1 MGNNNK
7 RNGRT
12 YYRELNKKEK
22 ARAAEILQSDPIATD
37 SVVARMMHEEGFAN
51 DLSSKVLRNKIR
63 YYRNEVIPA
72 DKQETKVN
80 KREVKKSATA
90 SGEIIMEEKATMYS
104 RRPKHKSEQ
113 EYLDEAGLD
122 SSLFKVSSVKVT
134 TTETETEMGSAS
146 STISS
151 VGFTRRNPRRDVDVQ
166 GWFIRSTKEQLLNR
180 VNGDA
185 DVAKKL
191 VDAFGSEE
199 AALNAISTQLEFS
212 PLVKQRK
219 QGDYSVIIP
228 LTDMHFG
235 EAHPVNMAKSY
246 KKTFEHLI
254 FPKIWDSYFGTR
266 ANVRTIDFVLM
277 GDFVHCDNKMGT
289 TAAGTGVA
297 GVGSIYPAMDVASNF
312 LIWLVTF
319 ARETFRVP
327 VRVIYVYGNHDTTTG
342 FGVLRTAQAAL
353 RQVKG
358 ITFMTNEKLLPLD
371 MEFDEE
377 IDVHTHWSRRSDRNP
392 EYMWVKYGNLGVT
405 YCHGKFGKK
414 NSVNVPFI
422 ANPNFRNEV
431 TRSAV
436 IYGHLHHRD
445 IANTAAEQDNFGLST
460 PNFCSDEYARSGG
473 FYTEPEF
480 YIFEVDHTVN
490 RINCAKT
497 IPSLPFDI
505 EIEA

>member
-1 MGNNNK
+1 MGNNAK
-7 RNGRT
+7 RGART

-22 ARAAEILQSDPIATD
+22 ARAAEILQADPIVTD
-37 SVVARMMHEEGFAN
+37 SIVARQLHEEGFAS

-80 KREVKKSATA
+80 KREVKKSTTP

-104 RRPKHKSEQ
+104 RRPSHKTEQ
-113 EYLDEAGLD
+113 EYLEEAGLD
-122 SSLFKVSSVKVT
+122 SSLFKVSSVKMV
-134 TTETETEMGSAS
+134 TTETENEMGSS
-146 STISS
+146 TSTISS
-151 VGFTRRNPRRDVDVQ
+151 VGFTRRNPRRDIDVQ

-185 DVAKKL
+185 NIAKKM
-191 VDAFGSEE
+191 VEVFGSEE
-199 AALNAISTQLEFS
+199 AALNAISSQLDFS
-212 PLVKQRK
+212 PLTKQK
-219 QGDYSVIIP
+219 KKGDYSVIIP

-246 KKTFEHLI
+246 RKTFEHLI
-254 FPKIWDSYFGTR
+254 FPKVWDAYFSNG
-266 ANVRTIDFVLM
+266 ANVRTIDFALM
-277 GDFVHCDNKMGT
+277 GDFVHCDNKFGT

-297 GVGSIYPAMDVASNF
+297 GVGSIYPAMDVAANF
-312 LIWLVTF
+312 LIWLVSY
-319 ARETFRVP
+319 AREVFKVP

-342 FGVLRTAQAAL
+342 FGVLRIAQAAL

-358 ITFMTNEKLLPLD
+358 VTFMTNEKLLPLD

-405 YCHGKFGKK
+405 FCHGKFGKK

-422 ANPNFRNEV
+422 SNPNFRNEV
-431 TRSAV
+431 SRNAV

-445 IANTAAEQDNFGLST
+445 IANTAAGQDNFGLST

-480 YIFEVDHTVN
+480 YVFEVDHTVN

-497 IPSLPFDI
+497 IPSLPFDV
-505 EIEA
+505 ELEA

>member
-1 MGNNNK
+1 MGNK
-7 RNGRT
+7 KAART
-12 YYRELNKKEK
+12 YYRELNKKEM
-22 ARAAEILQSDPIATD
+22 ARAAEILQADPIATD
-37 SVVARMMHEEGFAN
+37 SVVARMMHEEGMAT

-63 YYRNEVIPA
+63 YYRNRVIPA
-72 DKQETKVN
+72 DKQDTKVN
-80 KREVKKSATA
+80 KREVKKSVTP

-113 EYLDEAGLD
+113 EYLEEAGLD
-122 SSLFKVSSVKVT
+122 SSLFKVSSVKVA
-134 TTETETEMGSAS
+134 TTETEGELGSTTTTTS
-146 STISS
+146 V
-151 VGFTRRNPRRDVDVQ
+151 VGFSRRNPRRDIDVQ
-166 GWFIRSTKEQLLNR
+166 GWMIRSTKEQLLNR
-180 VNGDA
+180 VNGNA
-185 DVAKKL
+185 SVAKKL
-191 VDAFGSEE
+191 VEAFGSEE
-199 AALNAISTQLEFS
+199 AALDAISTQLEFS
-212 PLVKQRK
+212 PLVKTNNA
-219 QGDYSVIIP
+219 DYSVIIP

-235 EAHPVNMAKSY
+235 EANPVNMAKSY
-246 KKTFEHLI
+246 KKTFMNLI
-254 FPKIWDSYFGTR
+254 FPKIWESYFGKK
-266 ANVRTIDFVLM
+266 ANVRTIDFALM
-277 GDFVHCDNKMGT
+277 GDFVHCDNKLGT

-297 GVGSIYPAMDVASNF
+297 GCGSIYPAMDVASNF
-312 LIWLVTF
+312 LIWLVTQ
-319 ARETFRVP
+319 AREIFRVP

-342 FGVLRTAQAAL
+342 FGVLRTAQAGL
-353 RQVKG
+353 RGVKG
-358 ITFMTNEKLLPLD
+358 VTFMTNERLLPLD

-377 IDVHTHWSRRSDRNP
+377 LDVHTHWSRRSDRNP

-405 YCHGKFGKK
+405 FCHGKFGKK

-422 ANPNFRNEV
+422 SNPNFRNEV

-505 EIEA
+505 ELEA